1 METKGETQSPDLS
14 PTENLLETL
23 DGPGPTST
31 GNLSFPDSRSLW
43 GSAPLPYSLLFWDL
57 EPGTIF
63 LLLLYCLSFLA
74 GLAGNVLALRVLLA
88 RRRGGHLPG
97 GSATRKL
104 LVNLAVCDMMVI
116 CVCMPVNLGHQ
127 LYRAWVFGALLCRA
141 VPFVQAVAVS
151 GSVLTLAGIS
161 VNRYYSVHRP
171 LHARATCTSRRTSA
185 MVGLV
190 WAAAAA
196 LCLPLLFMNSTRRLE
211 LLGGRLVLL
220 VCAETWPHAH
230 LRQAYNLLLFC
241 ALYGFPVAFNLVICF
256 LTGRRLWRAPDRL
269 AAPDNGAVGGSR
281 LTARRKVAQMVLA
294 LVLLFTL
301 SWLPLY
307 VVDLWLDFNSAP
319 AEADEEDPG
328 QPRHPW
334 VLQLRPF
341 AQWLGLTNSTL
352 NPLCYCFVGSLYR
365 SAVRFR
371 DSYRQ
376 RFSSVFSL
384 SAPCEDVSAPR
395 GPRLL
400 SYRATRAEAE
410 LGRRKDYASC
420 AQLLRKGRSSSSG
433 TVPETTVQ

>member
-1 METKGETQSPDLS
+1 MDNKGEPGSPDFF
-14 PTENLLETL
+14 PTMSLLETL

-31 GNLSFPDSRSLW
+31 GNSSFPDSRSLW
-43 GSAPLPYSLLFWDL
+43 GSAPLPYSILFWDL
-57 EPGTIF
+57 EPGTVF

-88 RRRGGHLPG
+88 RRRGGRLPG

-127 LYRAWVFGALLCRA
+127 LYRAWIFGPLLCRA
-141 VPFVQAVAVS
+141 VPFVQAAAVS

-161 VNRYYSVHRP
+161 LNRYYSVHRP
-171 LHARATCTSRRTSA
+171 LHARATCTSRRTSL

-190 WAAAAA
+190 WAAASA

-220 VCAETWPHAH
+220 VCAESWPHAR
-230 LRQAYNLLLFC
+230 LRQAYNLLLFG
-241 ALYGFPVAFNLVICF
+241 ALYAFPVAFNLVICF
-256 LTGRRLWRAPDRL
+256 LTGRRLWGAPDRL
-269 AAPDNGAVGGSR
+269 AAPDSAAGGSR
-281 LTARRKVAQMVLA
+281 LAARRKVAQMVLA

-319 AEADEEDPG
+319 SEDDEDDPG

-341 AQWLGLTNSTL
+341 AQWLGLTNSAL

-384 SAPCEDVSAPR
+384 SAPCEDRSTLP

-400 SYRATRAEAE
+400 AYRATRAEAE
-410 LGRRKDYASC
+410 LSRRKDYASC
-420 AQLLRKGRSSSSG
+420 AQLLRKGRSLSSG
-433 TVPETTVQ
+433 TDTETTVR

>member
-1 METKGETQSPDLS
+1 MNQSEALMDTAIPSMDFPLITGS
-14 PTENLLETL
+14 PS
-23 DGPGPTST
+23 P
-31 GNLSFPDSRSLW
+31 GNLSMPDPRSLW
-43 GSAPLPYSLLFWDL
+43 GSAPLSYSLIFWDL
-57 EPGTIF
+57 EPGTVA
-63 LLLLYCLSFLA
+63 LLLLYCLSFLV
-74 GLAGNVLALRVLLA
+74 GLAGNVLSLRVLLA
-88 RRRGGHLPG
+88 RGRLPG

-127 LYRAWVFGALLCRA
+127 LYRAWVFGSLLCRA

-161 VNRYYSVHRP
+161 LNRYYSVHRP

-185 MVGLV
+185 MVAAV
-190 WAAAAA
+190 WSAAAG

-220 VCAETWPHAH
+220 VCAETWPDAR

-256 LTGRRLWRAPDRL
+256 LTGRRLWGAPEHL
-269 AAPDNGAVGGSR
+269 EASGGWAGAGAGAGSR

-307 VVDLWLDFNSAP
+307 VVDLWLEFNGALP
-319 AEADEEDPG
+319 EVDDMEEPDLP
-328 QPRHPW
+328 QHPW

-341 AQWLGLTNSTL
+341 AQWLGLTNSAL

-376 RFSSVFSL
+376 RFASVFSL
-384 SAPCEDVSAPR
+384 SAPPEDLAAIS

-400 SYRATRAEAE
+400 AYRGARAEAE
-410 LGRRKDYASC
+410 LSRRKDYSSC
-420 AQLLRKGRSSSSG
+420 TQLLCKGRSPSSG
-433 TVPETTVQ
+433 TACETTVE